1 MKEEHIDKLEKMR
14 HSCAHLLAAAVVK
27 LWPKTK
33 LGIGPAIEDG
43 FYYDFDFKTS
53 ISEDDLQ
60 KIEKEMKNI
69 QKTWKGFGRIEKTIS
84 EAKKLEKNQ
93 PYKLD
98 LINEFGKSASKVSFY
113 KSGDFVDLCKGGHVE
128 TAKEIGPFKLLSVA
142 GAYWRGS
149 EKNPMLTRIY
159 GVCFA
164 SQKELEEYLAK
175 IEEAKKRD
183 HKRLGQEL
191 SLFSFLPQSPGMPYW
206 YPKGFTLLLLIR
218 GLIRKLN
225 RKHGYLEIST
235 PLLAKKEVWETSG
248 HWSLF
253 RENMFTF
260 DMDGQTYALKPMNCP
275 QTLLFYKTKQFS
287 YRDLPMKLSDLD
299 TLHRYEESGTLN
311 GLFRVRELSQDDAHV
326 ICEAEQAESIIE
338 EVVIMAK
345 ILYEIFDLTP
355 NLYISTRPDKAL
367 GSISEWKKAE
377 SILEKVLR
385 KMGINFGV
393 KSKEGSFYGP
403 KIDFHVK
410 DSLGR
415 DWQLA
420 TTQLDIQMPKLFK
433 ATYIDKNGKETT
445 PIMVHRAILGSLE
458 RFIGILIEH
467 YGGAFPTWLSPTQ
480 VIVLPIT
487 DRNLNYGQKVVD
499 ILITKGARAELDS
512 RSETLQSKIR
522 NAQLQ
527 KIPYMLVVGD
537 KEQVQNKVS
546 IRHRERGDEGS
557 KKIDAFIQDL
567 EEETHLPL

>member
-27 LWPKTK
+27 LWPQTK

-206 YPKGFTLLLLIR
+206 YPKGFTLLSLIR
-218 GLIRKLN
+218 ELIRKLN
-225 RKHGYLEIST
+225 RKYGYLEIST

-260 DMDGQTYALKPMNCP
+260 DMDGQTYVLKPMNCP

-287 YRDLPMKLSDLD
+287 YRDLPLKLSDLD

-377 SILEKVLR
+377 SILEKVLI
-385 KMGINFGV
+385 KMGINFEV

-433 ATYIDKNGKETT
+433 ATYTDKNGKETT